1 MVEAMAGSDRPR
13 VGRTA
18 DQAPGAEGGG
28 GPRPGR
34 QQQEG
39 GGSMHVWQAELTGPC
54 DSQGRGVGGAG
65 PASGS

>member
-1 MVEAMAGSDRPR
+1 MVEAMQAVTDRMWGGRRIRPQGLREAG
-13 VGRTA
+13 A
-18 DQAPGAEGGG
+18 L
-28 GPRPGR
+28 RPGR

-39 GGSMHVWQAELTGPC
+39 GGSPRVWQVELTGAC

>member
-28 GPRPGR
+28 RTLAGAAAAGGR
-34 QQQEG
+34 
-39 GGSMHVWQAELTGPC
+39 WQHACLA
-54 DSQGRGVGGAG
+54 GRTDRCL
-65 PASGS
+65 